1 MSEIII
7 KRLKES
13 EGKEIKVFLNN
24 DFHYTG
30 KLLNSDDTYLE
41 ILDYKINSIKI
52 LKIVDIKDLEMR
64 E

>member
-1 MSEIII
+1 MSEIIK

-13 EGKEIKVFLNN
+13 ESKEIKIFLNN
-24 DFHYTG
+24 GFHYTG
-30 KLLNSDDTYLE
+30 KLLNSDETYLE

-52 LKIVDIKDLEMR
+52 LKIIDIKDLEVR